1 MFTIVSDN
9 IEVLQESPTPGPR
22 PTRGRPKSRPGSNYV
37 TPPEGTM
44 TIVDFSPQPLAST
57 LPHAPGRPTSAAV
70 MRGSGGRPS
79 PYTGAMQVHRPG
91 SAPAPKGY
99 HGVLTPGEHLLAA
112 PHLSTVLTTPGARRP
127 AAEELQY
134 ELSVTAAVLRAA
146 QDRLIQSEDLLRSAG
161 RDAAGI
167 RRALDAHR
175 EFFRMDIPPVRKGVR
190 EEPGYDEVLSR
201 LHNPIVA
208 RKQFAEAG
216 FKDVRVLFYH
226 YHCLPPQFEAM
237 APEFFRKTSLR
248 MEDPEDWRGHFMASA
263 FVLAG
268 VAS

>member
-79 PYTGAMQVHRPG
+79 PYTGAMQVYRPG

-99 HGVLTPGEHLLAA
+99 HGVLLGEGFLVNVSLS
-112 PHLSTVLTTPGARRP
+112 LSTASSTRTIGGSTPTQRP
-127 AAEELQY
+127 
-134 ELSVTAAVLRAA
+134 
-146 QDRLIQSEDLLRSAG
+146 
-161 RDAAGI
+161 
-167 RRALDAHR
+167 
-175 EFFRMDIPPVRKGVR
+175 
-190 EEPGYDEVLSR
+190 
-201 LHNPIVA
+201 
-208 RKQFAEAG
+208 
-216 FKDVRVLFYH
+216 
-226 YHCLPPQFEAM
+226 
-237 APEFFRKTSLR
+237 
-248 MEDPEDWRGHFMASA
+248 
-263 FVLAG
+263 
-268 VAS
+268 